1 MSADD
6 DNADDN
12 ADDNDG
18 IAEGDDVGFE
28 RSGYGVVLDAGWSEA
43 VVRSRHP
50 VDGSRVFT
58 VDATPG
64 APPGAVVLLH
74 GVGNNGAVFAPI
86 MSSLA
91 GLGTVVAPTLS
102 PELLTVVGDER
113 GLMSARL
120 IDWLSAVVAPPWRLV
135 GHSMGGVMAGLILRT
150 RPDLVESAVLL
161 NAPLPG
167 VVQRIR
173 FRNTVDRTGRALLF
187 MRGLAAVTR
196 FGRPRLPWFLRGAEV
211 AAVRVALRGFVHA
224 PGALDSRVLRRAVL
238 GSRTTD
244 GNRFLALAAALPTWE
259 SEPFDRVPITIL
271 LGDAD
276 PLIPAGD
283 VDAIVEMYPGA
294 DVHVLA
300 NCGHFVHLEWPQR
313 SVDTICRF
321 LTAP

>member
-1 MSADD
+1 MGED
-6 DNADDN
+6 
-12 ADDNDG
+12 DG
-18 IAEGDDVGFE
+18 IEADSEQSD
-28 RSGYGVVLDAGWSEA
+28 YGAVLDVGWSEA

-50 VDGSRVFT
+50 ADGSAVFT
-58 VDATPG
+58 VDASPY

-74 GVGNNGAVFAPI
+74 GVGNDGSVFAPI

-102 PELLTVVGDER
+102 PQLLTDVGDER
-113 GLMSARL
+113 ALMSSQL
-120 IDWLSAVVAPPWRLV
+120 VDWLSEVVEPPWRLV

-187 MRGLAAVTR
+187 MRALAAVTR
-196 FGRPRLPWFLRGAEV
+196 FGRPRLPWFLRGTEV
-211 AAVRVALRGFVHA
+211 AAVRLALRGFVHD
-224 PGALDSRVLRRAVL
+224 PGGLDARVLGLAVL

-244 GNRFLALAAALPTWE
+244 GNRFLALAAELPNWE
-259 SEPFDRVPITIL
+259 SEPFDQVPVTIL

-283 VDAIVEMYPGA
+283 VDAVAEMYPA
-294 DVHVLA
+294 AEVHVIA
-300 NCGHFVHLEWPQR
+300 NCGHFAHLEWPHR

-321 LTAP
+321 LTSS